1 MTTQIFNNSFGQL
14 SNDIEPLDK
23 AAFEKVI
30 DGKTVKLFTL
40 TNKNGLLTEITNYG
54 GRVVSLWVPDK
65 AANYTDIVLGYES
78 LDGYL
83 NSNEGY
89 FGALIGRYGNRIA
102 KGKFKLNDNEYT
114 LATNNGE
121 NHLHG
126 GVNGFNNVVWQANLI
141 DNSTLELKYKSV
153 DGEEGYPGNLDIK
166 VIYKLTDE
174 NELKVEYW
182 ATTDKSTPVNLTHH
196 SFFNL
201 HGDGRGSINDHLLQI
216 NANSYTPVN
225 ESLIPTGALAAVQG
239 TPMDFRIAKAIGKD
253 LDEESKQLEYGN
265 GYDFNWVVNHNTEGL
280 NFAARVEES
289 TSGRAMEVYTNEP
302 GMQFYSGNFLNGSD
316 IGKNNRAYRFQE
328 AFCLETQHYP
338 DSPNQAKFPTTI
350 LNPGEEYYSICIYK
364 FTIAE

>member
-1 MTTQIFNNSFGQL
+1 M
-14 SNDIEPLDK
+14 
-23 AAFEKVI
+23 
-30 DGKTVKLFTL
+30 
-40 TNKNGLLTEITNYG
+40 
-54 GRVVSLWVPDK
+54 
-65 AANYTDIVLGYES
+65 
-78 LDGYL
+78 
-83 NSNEGY
+83 
-89 FGALIGRYGNRIA
+89 
-102 KGKFKLNDNEYT
+102 
-114 LATNNGE
+114 
-121 NHLHG
+121 
-126 GVNGFNNVVWQANLI
+126 WQANLI

-153 DGEEGYPGNLDIK
+153 DGEEGYPGNLDLK

-201 HGDGRGSINDHLLQI
+201 HGDGRGSINDHLLKI

-225 ESLIPTGALAAVQG
+225 ESLIPTGALATVLG
-239 TPMDFRIAKAIGKD
+239 TPMDFRIVKAIGKD
-253 LDEESKQLEYGN
+253 LDKESKQLQYGN
-265 GYDFNWVVNHNTEGL
+265 GYDFNWVINHNTQGL

-289 TSGRAMEVYTNEP
+289 TSGRVMEVYTNEP
-302 GMQFYSGNFLNGSD
+302 GIQFYGGNFLNGSD